1 VFRTGCFELGEA
13 ARQAPGAVKTNRF
26 ADQKMMNFW
35 SGELKKPVGR
45 EFKRRTRGVF
55 LLGNLTVPTTSV
67 NFDFSGLF
75 PSFVPSLV
83 PFFGW

>member
-55 LLGNLTVPTTSV
+55 LLGNLTVPTTSA

-75 PSFVPSLV
+75 SFICSFFRS
-83 PFFGW
+83 FFGW